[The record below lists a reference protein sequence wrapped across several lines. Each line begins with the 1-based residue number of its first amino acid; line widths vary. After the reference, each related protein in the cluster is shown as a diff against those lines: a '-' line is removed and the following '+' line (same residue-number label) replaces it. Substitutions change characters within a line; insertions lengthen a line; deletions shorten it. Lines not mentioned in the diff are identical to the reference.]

1 MNKIILMILFIR
13 ILKFEN
19 CGIGCLKCK
28 VKGD

>member
-19 CGIGCLKCK
+19 CSTGCLKCK